1 MSDTHHANQMLDEAL
16 VLRNVQDLVA
26 ELQHAAGAPD
36 VRLDS
41 LLDAE
46 LGLDS
51 LALVELL
58 SRLEHACGVELP
70 DRILGT
76 ATTPM
81 DLVDAV
87 RRAHGRVPVPVAAP
101 VAAPVTAPAPLTGD
115 GPSPPEQA
123 RTLLETLAYHTDTHG
138 SRVHLRIL
146 YADSGESTIDEVT
159 YSALSTAAMTVAGG
173 LHDRGLGQG
182 DAVAIMLPTCRQYFE
197 AFLGIVLAGGVP
209 VPIYP
214 PTRPSALEEHLRRQ
228 VHILDNAQATML
240 ITDIRALSVARLL
253 RPHVPSLRGVQT
265 VPDLQS
271 GAQRAPATRV
281 RPGSTALIQYTSGS
295 TGSPKGVVLTH
306 AQVLANIRAIGAA
319 ARVTPSDVVV
329 SWLPLYHDM
338 GLIGTWFTSLY
349 YGFPLV
355 VMSPLAFLARPSRWL
370 RAISDY
376 GGTLAAS
383 PNFGYELCL
392 RHVEEAEMAGVDLT
406 SWRMA
411 CNGSEPVSPETMR
424 RFSERFAP
432 YGFRPEAMAPVYG
445 LAEVGVALCFP
456 PPGRVPV
463 VDAIDRDT
471 FTRSGLAVQA
481 RAGDSSPLHVVA
493 CGRPLPGYEVRVV
506 DEAGHEVADC
516 HEGHIEC
523 TGPSATAGYF
533 REEAATRAL
542 RHGEWLDTGDLGYV
556 AEGEI
561 HLTGRVKDIIIR
573 AGQNIHPD
581 ELEQVVGNLPGVR
594 QGCVAV
600 FASVDPVMGTERL
613 VVLAET
619 RLHEATDLAK
629 LRKRITTATVDLLGT
644 PPDDVV
650 LAPPGTVLK
659 TSSGKIRRA
668 ASRQHY
674 ETGQVGRSVRAPRWQ
689 IAHFAWS
696 GLRVWVR
703 AEGRSVA
710 GLLYAAY
717 VWALML
723 VVGVPTW
730 ILVLAMPSLR
740 TRWSTVRVVGRA
752 LGRLAG
758 VSLTING
765 DVTGGT
771 GPRVVVA
778 NHGSFIDGLILI
790 LCLTEPATFV
800 SGDEFASQHVAG
812 PFLRRLGCEFV
823 HRSDPQLMAADASR
837 LNDILQ
843 EGRTLVYFPEGSLD
857 RATGIHPFHLGA
869 FSAAIAAGSPVIPI
883 GIRGSRDVVRPGG
896 RLPRR
901 GAVNV
906 TIGDPISPSGTGWTA
921 TLALRDEVRDTICH
935 LSGEPDLG

>member
-1 MSDTHHANQMLDEAL
+1 
-16 VLRNVQDLVA
+16 
-26 ELQHAAGAPD
+26 
-36 VRLDS
+36 
-41 LLDAE
+41 
-46 LGLDS
+46 
-51 LALVELL
+51 
-58 SRLEHACGVELP
+58 
-70 DRILGT
+70 
-76 ATTPM
+76 
-81 DLVDAV
+81 
-87 RRAHGRVPVPVAAP
+87 
-101 VAAPVTAPAPLTGD
+101 
-115 GPSPPEQA
+115 
-123 RTLLETLAYHTDTHG
+123 
-138 SRVHLRIL
+138 
-146 YADSGESTIDEVT
+146 
-159 YSALSTAAMTVAGG
+159 
-173 LHDRGLGQG
+173 
-182 DAVAIMLPTCRQYFE
+182 
-197 AFLGIVLAGGVP
+197 
-209 VPIYP
+209 
-214 PTRPSALEEHLRRQ
+214 
-228 VHILDNAQATML
+228 
-240 ITDIRALSVARLL
+240 
-253 RPHVPSLRGVQT
+253 
-265 VPDLQS
+265 
-271 GAQRAPATRV
+271 
-281 RPGSTALIQYTSGS
+281 
-295 TGSPKGVVLTH
+295 
-306 AQVLANIRAIGAA
+306 
-319 ARVTPSDVVV
+319 
-329 SWLPLYHDM
+329 
-338 GLIGTWFTSLY
+338 
-349 YGFPLV
+349 
-355 VMSPLAFLARPSRWL
+355 
-370 RAISDY
+370 
-376 GGTLAAS
+376 
-383 PNFGYELCL
+383 
-392 RHVEEAEMAGVDLT
+392 
-406 SWRMA
+406 
-411 CNGSEPVSPETMR
+411 MR

-481 RAGDSSPLHVVA
+481 RPGNPAPMHVVA

-506 DEAGHEVADC
+506 DGAGHEVADC

-573 AGQNIHPD
+573 AGRNIHPD

-644 PPDDVV
+644 PPDDMV

-740 TRWSTVRVVGRA
+740 TRWSTVRVVGRV

-857 RATGIHPFHLGA
+857 RATGIRPFHLGA

>member
-1 MSDTHHANQMLDEAL
+1 MSDIQHANEMFDEAL
-16 VLRNVQDLVA
+16 VLRNVQDLVT
-26 ELQHAAGAPD
+26 ELQYAAGVPH

-51 LALVELL
+51 LALVELR
-58 SRLEHACGVELP
+58 SRLEDASGVELP
-70 DRILGT
+70 DRILST
-76 ATTPM
+76 AATPS

-87 RRAHGRVPVPVAAP
+87 RRARGRTPTPVAR
-101 VAAPVTAPAPLTGD
+101 PAPTPSTVESATGEE
-115 GPSPPEQA
+115 SEPPERA
-123 RTLLETLAYHTDTHG
+123 GTLLDALAWHTDTHG

-146 YADSGESTIDEVT
+146 YADNAESTIDEVT
-159 YSALSTAAMTVAGG
+159 YNALSAATEAVAGG
-173 LHDRGLGQG
+173 LRERGLGQG

-197 AFLGIVLAGGVP
+197 AFLGIVMAGGVP

-228 VHILDNAQATML
+228 AHILDNAQATML
-240 ITDIRALSVARLL
+240 VTDTEVLAVARLL
-253 RPHVPSLRGVQT
+253 RPHVPSLRDVQT
-265 VPDLQS
+265 VDSLRRREQPPPV
-271 GAQRAPATRV
+271 ARV
-281 RPGSTALIQYTSGS
+281 RSGSTALIQYTSGS
-295 TGSPKGVVLTH
+295 TGNPKGVVLTH

-319 ARVTPSDVVV
+319 ARVAPSDVVV

-338 GLIGTWFTSLY
+338 GLIGSWLTSLY
-349 YGFPLV
+349 YGFPMV

-392 RHVEEAEMAGVDLT
+392 RHVDEDEMAGVDLT
-406 SWRMA
+406 TWRMA
-411 CNGSEPVSPETMR
+411 CNGSEPVSPETIR

-432 YGFRPEAMAPVYG
+432 YGFQPEAMAPVYG

-463 VDAIDRDT
+463 VDVIDREV
-471 FTRSGLAVQA
+471 FTRSGRAVPA
-481 RAGDSSPLHVVA
+481 RTGDLTALHVVA
-493 CGRPLPGYEVRVV
+493 CGRPLPGYEVRAV
-506 DEAGHEVADC
+506 DRSGHEVADR

-523 TGPSATAGYF
+523 TGPSATAGYY
-533 REEAATRAL
+533 REEEATRVL
-542 RHGEWLDTGDLGYV
+542 RHGEWLDTGDLGYI

-561 HLTGRVKDIIIR
+561 HLTGRDKDIIIR
-573 AGQNIHPD
+573 AGRNIHPD
-581 ELEQVVGNLPGVR
+581 ELEHVVGSLPGVR
-594 QGCVAV
+594 QGCVAA
-600 FASVDPVMGTERL
+600 FASTDPVMGTERL

-619 RLHEATDLAK
+619 RLQAAADLAE
-629 LRKRITTATVDLLGT
+629 LRKRITTATVDLLGI

-674 ETGQVGRSVRAPRWQ
+674 ESGQIGRSVRTPRSQ

-703 AEGRSVA
+703 AEVRSVA

-717 VWALML
+717 VWALVL
-723 VVGVPTW
+723 AFGAPTW
-730 ILVLAMPSLR
+730 LLVLTMPSLR
-740 TRWSTVRVVGRA
+740 SRWSTVRLVGRA

-758 VSLTING
+758 IPLTING
-765 DVTGGT
+765 DVIGGT

-778 NHGSFIDGLILI
+778 NHGSFIDALILMM
-790 LCLTEPATFV
+790 CLAEPATFV
-800 SGDEFASQHVAG
+800 SGDEFASQRIAG

-837 LNDILQ
+837 LNGMLQ
-843 EGRTLVYFPEGSLD
+843 QERTLVYFPEGSLG
-857 RATGIHPFHLGA
+857 RAAGIRPFHLGA
-869 FSAAIAAGSPVIPI
+869 FAAATAAGSPVIPI
-883 GIRGSRDVVRPGG
+883 GIKGTRDVVRPGG

-901 GAVNV
+901 GAIDVI
-906 TIGDPISPSGTGWTA
+906 IGDPIRPNGTGWSA
-921 TLALRDEVRDTICH
+921 TLALRDRAHNAICN
-935 LSGEPDLG
+935 LSGEPNLG